1 MSVVGTALDVCEPL
15 SCYSVIPVMVTEKI
29 KYQCSESLQYPL
41 ITVPSCFVELFH
53 TAQELVLKVMVGRSH
68 SSAVQ
73 LQIVQSLNHTHGW
86 SSLLPERAVS
96 RMTHF
101 LRDCSR
107 QGPGL
112 TVVFGAAG
120 FVYCGFSRGSACVTP

>member
-15 SCYSVIPVMVTEKI
+15 FCYSVIPVMVTGRI

-41 ITVPSCFVELFH
+41 LTVPSCFVELFH

-73 LQIVQSLNHTHGW
+73 LQIV
-86 SSLLPERAVS
+86 
-96 RMTHF
+96 
-101 LRDCSR
+101 
-107 QGPGL
+107 
-112 TVVFGAAG
+112 
-120 FVYCGFSRGSACVTP
+120 